1 MSAEPR
7 WRRLEP
13 DARREQ
19 ILGCAV
25 HLFGERPYE
34 EVSTTDIARQVGVAR
49 GLINHYFGTKKDLFL
64 EVVRVMVTVPEVVVQ
79 QLPDGDLRTRVDAAV
94 TWFLDVV
101 ETHTKPW
108 LVAIGATGPTRD
120 PDVARLIA
128 QADEET
134 ADWILA
140 AVRPGG
146 PVSTG
151 SKDAMGGPAPE
162 HLRAITRA
170 YVGFSRTAAVEWLVR
185 GSLTRDQVHAL
196 LTRTLVTLVEDTF
209 PAVLEAGH

>member
-25 HLFGERPYE
+25 HLFGERPYQ
-34 EVSTTDIARQVGVAR
+34 EVSTTDIARRLGVAR
-49 GLINHYFGTKKDLFL
+49 GLINHYFGTKQDLFL
-64 EVVRVMVTVPEVVVQ
+64 EVVRVMVTVPEVVVR

-94 TWFLDVV
+94 SWFLDVV
-101 ETHTKPW
+101 GTHSKPW

-128 QADEET
+128 QADEDT

-140 AVRPGG
+140 AVRPAGRG
-146 PVSTG
+146 E
-151 SKDAMGGPAPE
+151 PAPE
-162 HLRAITRA
+162 QLRAITRA

-185 GSLTRDQVHAL
+185 GSLTRDQVHVL
-196 LTRTLVTLVEDTF
+196 LTRTLVTLVEETF
-209 PAVLEAGH
+209 PAVLGGPTALG

>member
-140 AVRPGG
+140 AVRPGSHDG
-146 PVSTG
+146 Q
-151 SKDAMGGPAPE
+151 APE
-162 HLRAITRA
+162 YLRAITRA

-209 PAVLEAGH
+209 PAVLEAGR

>member
-146 PVSTG
+146 HG
-151 SKDAMGGPAPE
+151 EQAPE